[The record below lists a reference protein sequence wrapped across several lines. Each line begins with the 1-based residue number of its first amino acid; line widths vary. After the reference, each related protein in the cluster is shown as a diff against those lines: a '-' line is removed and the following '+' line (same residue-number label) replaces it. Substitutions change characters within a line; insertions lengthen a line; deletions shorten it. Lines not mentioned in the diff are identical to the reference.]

1 MQNEK
6 MQINLDKDCQKAEVI
21 IREVDKVNE
30 LPVLEPEKVNVS
42 GTITS
47 IFSFLE
53 KRWGCE
59 GQINHEHTHIIV
71 DRDNLSMTL
80 IANETDARNKMVIV
94 GKLQLSRQ
102 FMEFHIND
110 GYAWEPLVLSQFI
123 KMNRAY
129 FSNRDENM
137 KLVSVFKNFKAKVN
151 TDYERDRKENGSYT
165 DNYSQIVDSNMPDR
179 FSVVMPIFKGT
190 KAQSIEV
197 ETYATINGHDVT
209 VQLISPS
216 AQQVVDE
223 TLDAI
228 IDEQIAAIREIAP
241 EIPFIEK

>member
-6 MQINLDKDCQKAEVI
+6 MQINLDKDCQKAEVV

-80 IANETDARNKMVIV
+80 IANETDARNKMVIA

-102 FMEFHIND
+102 FMAFHIND
-110 GYAWEPLVLSQFI
+110 GHAWEPLVLSQFI

-151 TDYERDRKENGSYT
+151 TDYERDRKENGSFT

-179 FSVVMPIFKGT
+179 FSVVLPIFKGT
-190 KAQSIEV
+190 AAKTIEI

-209 VQLISPS
+209 VQLVSPS
-216 AQQVVDE
+216 AQQVIDE
-223 TLDAI
+223 TLDVI
-228 IDEQIAAIREIAP
+228 IDEQIAAIKDIAP

>member
-6 MQINLDKDCQKAEVI
+6 MQINLDKDCQKAEVV

-30 LPVLEPEKVNVS
+30 LPVLEPEKVNIS

-53 KRWGCE
+53 KRWECE

-80 IANETDARNKMVIV
+80 VANETDARNKMVIV

-110 GYAWEPLVLSQFI
+110 AYAWEPLVLSQFI

-151 TDYERDRKENGSYT
+151 TDYERDRKENGSFT

-179 FSVVMPIFKGT
+179 FSVVLPVFKGT
-190 KAQSIEV
+190 EAQSVEV
-197 ETYATINGHDVT
+197 ETYATIDGHDVT
-209 VQLISPS
+209 VQLVSPG
-216 AQQVVDE
+216 AQEVVDRI
-223 TLDAI
+223 LDAI

>member
-6 MQINLDKDCQKAEVI
+6 MQINLGQGVAKAEVV

-30 LPVLEPEKVNVS
+30 LPVLEPEKVS
-42 GTITS
+42 ITGTIGS
-47 IFSFLE
+47 ILSFLE

-59 GQINHEHTHIIV
+59 GQIDRGHTHIIV
-71 DRDNLSMTL
+71 DRGNFSMTL
-80 IANETDARNKMVIV
+80 VANETDARNRIV
-94 GKLQLSRQ
+94 VSGKLQLSRQ
-102 FMEFHIND
+102 FAAFHIND
-110 GYAWEPLVLSQFI
+110 GYAWEPVQLSQFI

-129 FSNRDENM
+129 FADRDTNM

-179 FSVVMPIFKGT
+179 FSVVLPVFKGT
-190 KAQSIEV
+190 EAQSIEV
-197 ETYATINGHDVT
+197 ETYATIDGRDVT
-209 VQLISPS
+209 VQLVSPG
-216 AQQVVDE
+216 AQEVVDR

>member
-1 MQNEK
+1 
-6 MQINLDKDCQKAEVI
+6 MQINLGQGVTKAEVV

-30 LPVLEPEKVNVS
+30 LPVLEPEKVNIT
-42 GTITS
+42 GTIGS
-47 IFSFLE
+47 ILSFLE

-59 GQINHEHTHIIV
+59 GQIDRGHTHIIV
-71 DRDNLSMTL
+71 DRDNFSMTL
-80 IANETDARNKMVIV
+80 VANETDARNKMVV
-94 GKLQLSRQ
+94 SGKIQLSRQ
-102 FMEFHIND
+102 FLAFHIND
-110 GYAWEPLVLSQFI
+110 GYAWEPIQLSQFI

-129 FSNRDENM
+129 FAERDTNM

-179 FSVVMPIFKGT
+179 FSVMLPIFKGT
-190 KAQSIEV
+190 PAKTVEV
-197 ETYATINGHDVT
+197 ETYATIDGHDVT
-209 VQLISPS
+209 VQLVSPG
-216 AQQVVDE
+216 AQEVVDR

>member
-1 MQNEK
+1 
-6 MQINLDKDCQKAEVI
+6 MQINLGQGVTKAEVV

-30 LPVLEPEKVNVS
+30 LPVLEPEKVS
-42 GTITS
+42 ITGTIGS
-47 IFSFLE
+47 ILSFLE

-59 GQINHEHTHIIV
+59 GQIDRGHTHIIV
-71 DRDNLSMTL
+71 DRDNFSMML
-80 IANETDARNKMVIV
+80 VANETDARNRIV
-94 GKLQLSRQ
+94 VSGKLQLSRQ
-102 FMEFHIND
+102 FAAFHIND
-110 GYAWEPLVLSQFI
+110 GYAWEPVQLSQFI

-137 KLVSVFKNFKAKVN
+137 KMVSVFKNFKAKVN

-179 FSVVMPIFKGT
+179 FSVVLPVFKGT
-190 KAQSIEV
+190 EAQSIDV
-197 ETYATINGHDVT
+197 ETYATIDGHDVT
-209 VQLISPS
+209 VQLVSPG
-216 AQQVVDE
+216 AQEVVDR

-228 IDEQIAAIREIAP
+228 IDGQIAAIMEIAP

>member
-6 MQINLDKDCQKAEVI
+6 MQINLDKDCQKAEVV

>member
-6 MQINLDKDCQKAEVI
+6 MQINLGQGVTKAEVV

-30 LPVLEPEKVNVS
+30 LPVLEPENLNVR
-42 GTITS
+42 GTIGV
-47 IFSFLE
+47 IFSFIE
-53 KRWGCE
+53 KRWGCD
-59 GQINHEHTHIIV
+59 GQIDREHTHIIV
-71 DRDNLSMTL
+71 DRDNLTMVL
-80 IANETDARNKMVIV
+80 VCNETDKRNRIIIT
-94 GKLQLSRQ
+94 GQLQLSRQ
-102 FMEFHIND
+102 FAAFHIND
-110 GYAWEPLVLSQFI
+110 GYAWEPVQLSQFI

-179 FSVVMPIFKGT
+179 FSVVLPVFKGT
-190 KAQSIEV
+190 EAQSIEV
-197 ETYATINGHDVT
+197 ETYATIDGHDVT
-209 VQLISPS
+209 VQLVSPG
-216 AQQVVDE
+216 AQEVVDR

-228 IDEQIAAIREIAP
+228 IDGQIAAIREIAP

>member
-1 MQNEK
+1 
-6 MQINLDKDCQKAEVI
+6 MQINLDKDCQKAEVV

-30 LPVLEPEKVNVS
+30 LPVLEPEKVNIS

-59 GQINHEHTHIIV
+59 GQIDHQHTHIIV
-71 DRDNLSMTL
+71 DRDNFSLTL
-80 IANETDARNKMVIV
+80 VANETDARNKMVVV

-102 FMEFHIND
+102 FLAFHIND
-110 GYAWEPLVLSQFI
+110 GYAWEPIALSQFI
-123 KMNRAY
+123 KMNRTY
-129 FSNRDENM
+129 FAERDTNM
-137 KLVSVFKNFKAKVN
+137 KLVSVFKNFKAKVS

-179 FSVVMPIFKGT
+179 FSVVLPIFKGT
-190 KAQSIEV
+190 PAKTIEI
-197 ETYATINGHDVT
+197 ETYATIDGHDVT
-209 VQLISPS
+209 VQLVSPG
-216 AQQVVDE
+216 AQEVVDR

-228 IDEQIAAIREIAP
+228 IDEQIASIMEIAP

>member
-6 MQINLDKDCQKAEVI
+6 MQINLDKDCQKAEVV

-30 LPVLEPEKVNVS
+30 LPVLEPEKVNIS

-53 KRWGCE
+53 KRWECE

-80 IANETDARNKMVIV
+80 VANETDARNKMVIV

-129 FSNRDENM
+129 FSYRDENM

-151 TDYERDRKENGSYT
+151 TDYERDRKENGSFA

-179 FSVVMPIFKGT
+179 FSVVLPVFKGT
-190 KAQSIEV
+190 EAQSVEV
-197 ETYATINGHDVT
+197 ETYATIDGHDVT
-209 VQLISPS
+209 VQLVSPG
-216 AQQVVDE
+216 AQEVVDR

>member
-6 MQINLDKDCQKAEVI
+6 MQINLDKDCQKAEVV

-30 LPVLEPEKVNVS
+30 LPVLEPEKVNIS

-47 IFSFLE
+47 IVSFLE
-53 KRWGCE
+53 KRWECE

-80 IANETDARNKMVIV
+80 VANETDARNKMVIV

-129 FSNRDENM
+129 FSNRNENM

-151 TDYERDRKENGSYT
+151 TDYERDRKENGSFT

-179 FSVVMPIFKGT
+179 FSVVLPVFKGT
-190 KAQSIEV
+190 EAQSVEV
-197 ETYATINGHDVT
+197 ETYATIDGHDVT
-209 VQLISPS
+209 VQLVSPG
-216 AQQVVDE
+216 AQEVVGR

>member
-1 MQNEK
+1 
-6 MQINLDKDCQKAEVI
+6 MQINLDKDCQKAEIV

-30 LPVLEPEKVNVS
+30 LPVLEPEKVNIS
-42 GTITS
+42 GTIGS
-47 IFSFLE
+47 ILSFLE
-53 KRWGCE
+53 KRWGYD
-59 GQINHEHTHIIV
+59 GQIAHDHTHIIV

-80 IANETDARNKMVIV
+80 VANETDARNKMVIV

-102 FMEFHIND
+102 FMAFHIND

-151 TDYERDRKENGSYT
+151 TDYERDRKENGSFT

-179 FSVVMPIFKGT
+179 FSVMLPIFKGT
-190 KAQSIEV
+190 PAKTVEV
-197 ETYATINGHDVT
+197 ETYATISGHDVT

-228 IDEQIAAIREIAP
+228 IDEQIAAIKEVAP

>member
-6 MQINLDKDCQKAEVI
+6 LQINLDKDCPKAEVV
-21 IREVDKVNE
+21 IREVSEVNE
-30 LPVLEPEKVNVS
+30 LPVLEPEKVNIN
-42 GTITS
+42 GTIGS

-53 KRWGCE
+53 KRWNCE
-59 GQINHEHTHIIV
+59 GQIDHEHTHIIV

-80 IANETDARNKMVIV
+80 VANETDARNKMVV
-94 GKLQLSRQ
+94 AGKLQLSRQ
-102 FMEFHIND
+102 FLAFHIND
-110 GYAWEPLVLSQFI
+110 GYAWEPIELSQFI

-129 FSNRDENM
+129 FADRDTNM

-151 TDYERDRKENGSYT
+151 TDYERDRKENGSFT

-179 FSVVMPIFKGT
+179 FSVVLPIFKGT
-190 KAQSIEV
+190 AAKTIDV
-197 ETYATINGHDVT
+197 ETYATIDGHDVT
-209 VQLISPS
+209 VQLMSPS

-228 IDEQIAAIREIAP
+228 IDEQIASIKEISP

>member
-6 MQINLDKDCQKAEVI
+6 MQINLGQGVTKAEVV
-21 IREVDKVNE
+21 IREVDNVNE
-30 LPVLEPEKVNVS
+30 LPVLEPEKVNIV
-42 GTITS
+42 GTIGS

-53 KRWGCE
+53 KRWKCE
-59 GQINHEHTHIIV
+59 EQISHEHTHIIV

-80 IANETDARNKMVIV
+80 VANETDARNKIVIL

-102 FMEFHIND
+102 FTAFHIND

-129 FSNRDENM
+129 FSNREENM

-151 TDYERDRKENGSYT
+151 TDYERDRKENGSFT

-179 FSVVMPIFKGT
+179 FSVVLPIFKST
-190 KAQSIEV
+190 APKTIEV
-197 ETYATINGHDVT
+197 ETYASINGHDVT
-209 VQLISPS
+209 VQLMSPS
-216 AQQVVDE
+216 AQEVVDQ

>member
-6 MQINLDKDCQKAEVI
+6 MQINLDKDCQKAEIV
-21 IREVDKVNE
+21 IREVGKVNE
-30 LPVLEPEKVNVS
+30 LPVLEPEKVNIS

-47 IFSFLE
+47 ILSFLE

-59 GQINHEHTHIIV
+59 GQIDHEHTHIIV

-80 IANETDARNKMVIV
+80 VANETDARNKMVV
-94 GKLQLSRQ
+94 AGKLQLSRQ
-102 FMEFHIND
+102 FLAFHIND
-110 GYAWEPLVLSQFI
+110 GFAWEPIALSQFI
-123 KMNRAY
+123 KMNRSY
-129 FSNRDENM
+129 FADRDTNM

-151 TDYERDRKENGSYT
+151 TDYERDRKENGSFT

-179 FSVVMPIFKGT
+179 FSVVLPIFKGT
-190 KAQSIEV
+190 AAKTVEI
-197 ETYATINGHDVT
+197 ETYATIDGHDVT
-209 VQLISPS
+209 VQLMSPS

-228 IDEQIAAIREIAP
+228 IDEQIAAIKEIAP

>member
-1 MQNEK
+1 
-6 MQINLDKDCQKAEVI
+6 MQINLDKDCQKAEVV

-30 LPVLEPEKVNVS
+30 LPVLEPEKVNIS

-53 KRWGCE
+53 KRWECE

-71 DRDNLSMTL
+71 DRGNLSMTL
-80 IANETDARNKMVIV
+80 VANETDARNKMVIV

-151 TDYERDRKENGSYT
+151 TDYERDRKENGSYM

-179 FSVVMPIFKGT
+179 FFVVLPIFKGA

>member
-6 MQINLDKDCQKAEVI
+6 MQINLGQGVTKAEGV
-21 IREVDKVNE
+21 IREVDRVNE
-30 LPVLEPEKVNVS
+30 LPVLEPEEVS
-42 GTITS
+42 ITGTIGS
-47 IFSFLE
+47 ILSFIE

-59 GQINHEHTHIIV
+59 GQIDHEHTHIIV
-71 DRDNLSMTL
+71 DRDKFSMTL
-80 IANETDARNKMVIV
+80 VANETDARNKMIV
-94 GKLQLSRQ
+94 SGKLQLSRQ
-102 FMEFHIND
+102 FAAFHIND
-110 GYAWEPLVLSQFI
+110 GYAWEPIQLSQFI

-179 FSVVMPIFKGT
+179 FSVALPIFKGT
-190 KAQSIEV
+190 PAKTVEV
-197 ETYATINGHDVT
+197 ETYATIDGRDVT
-209 VQLISPS
+209 VQLVSPG
-216 AQQVVDE
+216 AQEVVDQ
-223 TLDAI
+223 TLDTI

>member
-6 MQINLDKDCQKAEVI
+6 MQINLDKDCQKAEVV

-30 LPVLEPEKVNVS
+30 LPVLEPEKVNIS

-53 KRWGCE
+53 KRWECE

-80 IANETDARNKMVIV
+80 VANETDARNKMVIV

-151 TDYERDRKENGSYT
+151 TDYERDRKENGSFT

-179 FSVVMPIFKGT
+179 FSVVLPVFKGT
-190 KAQSIEV
+190 EAQSVEV
-197 ETYATINGHDVT
+197 ETYATIDGHDVT
-209 VQLISPS
+209 VQLVSPG
-216 AQQVVDE
+216 AQEVVNR

>member
-1 MQNEK
+1 
-6 MQINLDKDCQKAEVI
+6 MQINLDKDCQKAEVV

-30 LPVLEPEKVNVS
+30 LPVLEPEKVNVT

-80 IANETDARNKMVIV
+80 VANETDARNKMVIV
-94 GKLQLSRQ
+94 GKLHLSRQ
-102 FMEFHIND
+102 FMEFHVND

-151 TDYERDRKENGSYT
+151 TDYERDRKENGSFT

-179 FSVVMPIFKGT
+179 FSVVLPIFKGT
-190 KAQSIEV
+190 AAKTIEI
-197 ETYATINGHDVT
+197 ETYATIDGHAVT
-209 VQLISPS
+209 VQLMSPG
-216 AQQVVDE
+216 AQEVVDQ
-223 TLDAI
+223 TLDTI

>member
-1 MQNEK
+1 M
-6 MQINLDKDCQKAEVI
+6 
-21 IREVDKVNE
+21 NE
-30 LPVLEPEKVNVS
+30 LPVLEPEKVNIS

-53 KRWGCE
+53 KRWGCK

-80 IANETDARNKMVIV
+80 VANETDARNKMVIV

-151 TDYERDRKENGSYT
+151 TDYERDRKENGSFT

-179 FSVVMPIFKGT
+179 FSVVLPIFKGT
-190 KAQSIEV
+190 AAKTIEI
-197 ETYATINGHDVT
+197 ETYATIDGHDVT
-209 VQLISPS
+209 VQLVSPG
-216 AQQVVDE
+216 AQEVVDQ
-223 TLDAI
+223 TLDTI

>member
-1 MQNEK
+1 
-6 MQINLDKDCQKAEVI
+6 MQINLDKDCQKAEVV

-80 IANETDARNKMVIV
+80 IANETDARNKMVIA

-102 FMEFHIND
+102 FMAFHIND
-110 GYAWEPLVLSQFI
+110 GHAWEPLVLSQFI

-151 TDYERDRKENGSYT
+151 TDYERDRKENGSFT

-179 FSVVMPIFKGT
+179 FSVVLPIFKGT
-190 KAQSIEV
+190 AAKTIEI

-209 VQLISPS
+209 VQLVSPS
-216 AQQVVDE
+216 AQQVIDE
-223 TLDAI
+223 TLDVI
-228 IDEQIAAIREIAP
+228 IDEQIAAIKDIAP

>member
-6 MQINLDKDCQKAEVI
+6 MQINLDKDCQKAEVV

-30 LPVLEPEKVNVS
+30 LPVLEPEKVNIS

-53 KRWGCE
+53 KRWECE

-80 IANETDARNKMVIV
+80 VANETDARNKMVIV

-110 GYAWEPLVLSQFI
+110 GYVWDPLVLSQFF

>member
-6 MQINLDKDCQKAEVI
+6 MQINLDKDCQKAEVV

-30 LPVLEPEKVNVS
+30 LPVLEPEKVNIS

-53 KRWGCE
+53 KRWRCE

-80 IANETDARNKMVIV
+80 VANETDARNKMVIV
-94 GKLQLSRQ
+94 GKLQLSRH

-110 GYAWEPLVLSQFI
+110 GCAWEPLVLSQFI

-179 FSVVMPIFKGT
+179 FSVVLPIFKGT

-228 IDEQIAAIREIAP
+228 IDEQIVAIREIAP

>member
-6 MQINLDKDCQKAEVI
+6 MQINLDKDCHKAEVI

-30 LPVLEPEKVNVS
+30 LPVLEPEKVS
-42 GTITS
+42 ITGTIGS
-47 IFSFLE
+47 ILSFLE

-80 IANETDARNKMVIV
+80 VANETDARNKMVIV

-110 GYAWEPLVLSQFI
+110 GYVWEPLVLSQFF

-179 FSVVMPIFKGT
+179 FFVVLPIFKGT

>member
-1 MQNEK
+1 
-6 MQINLDKDCQKAEVI
+6 MQINLDKDCQKAEIV

-30 LPVLEPEKVNVS
+30 LPVLEPEKVNIS

-47 IFSFLE
+47 ISSFLE

-59 GQINHEHTHIIV
+59 GQIDHQHTHIIV

-80 IANETDARNKMVIV
+80 IANETDTRNKMVV
-94 GKLQLSRQ
+94 TGKLQLSRQ
-102 FMEFHIND
+102 FMAFHIND
-110 GYAWEPLVLSQFI
+110 GHAWEPLVLSQFI

-137 KLVSVFKNFKAKVN
+137 KLVSVFKSFKAKVN
-151 TDYERDRKENGSYT
+151 TDYERDRKENGSFM

-179 FSVVMPIFKGT
+179 FSVVLPIFKGT
-190 KAQSIEV
+190 AVKTIEI
-197 ETYATINGHDVT
+197 ETYATIDGHDVT
-209 VQLISPS
+209 VQLVSPG
-216 AQQVVDE
+216 AQEVVDQ
-223 TLDAI
+223 TLDTI

>member
-6 MQINLDKDCQKAEVI
+6 MQINLDKDCQKAEVV

-80 IANETDARNKMVIV
+80 VANETDARNKMVIV

-110 GYAWEPLVLSQFI
+110 GYVWEPLVLSQFF

-179 FSVVMPIFKGT
+179 FSVVLPIFKGT

>member
-1 MQNEK
+1 MTNEK

-21 IREVDKVNE
+21 IREVGNVNE
-30 LPVLEPEKVNVS
+30 LPVLEPENLNVR
-42 GTITS
+42 GTIGA

-53 KRWGCE
+53 KRWGCD
-59 GQINHEHTHIIV
+59 GQIDREHTHIIV
-71 DRDNLSMTL
+71 DRDNLTMVL
-80 IANETDARNKMVIV
+80 VCNETDKRNRIIV
-94 GKLQLSRQ
+94 TGQLQLSRQ
-102 FMEFHIND
+102 FEAFHIND
-110 GYAWEPLVLSQFI
+110 GYEWEPIQLSQFI
-123 KMNRAY
+123 KMSRAY
-129 FSNRDENM
+129 FAERDTNM

-179 FSVVMPIFKGT
+179 FSVVLPIFKGT

-216 AQQVVDE
+216 AQQVVEE
-223 TLDAI
+223 TLDTI
-228 IDEQIAAIREIAP
+228 IDEQIEAIREIAP

>member
-1 MQNEK
+1 MTNEK

-21 IREVDKVNE
+21 IREVNNVNE
-30 LPVLEPEKVNVS
+30 LPVLEPENLNVR
-42 GTITS
+42 GTIKA

-53 KRWGCE
+53 KRWGCD
-59 GQINHEHTHIIV
+59 GQIDREHTHIIV
-71 DRDNLSMTL
+71 DRDNLTMAL
-80 IANETDARNKMVIV
+80 VCNETDKRNRIIV
-94 GKLQLSRQ
+94 TGKLQLSRQ
-102 FMEFHIND
+102 FEAFHIND
-110 GYAWEPLVLSQFI
+110 GYEWEPIQLSQFI

-129 FSNRDENM
+129 FAERDTNM

-179 FSVVMPIFKGT
+179 FSVVLPIFKGT

-216 AQQVVDE
+216 AQQVVEE

-228 IDEQIAAIREIAP
+228 IDEQVAAIREIAP

>member
-6 MQINLDKDCQKAEVI
+6 MQINLDKDCQKAEVV

-53 KRWGCE
+53 KRWECE

-80 IANETDARNKMVIV
+80 VANETDARNKMVIV

-110 GYAWEPLVLSQFI
+110 GYAWELLVLSQFI

-179 FSVVMPIFKGT
+179 FSVVLPIFKGT

>member
-6 MQINLDKDCQKAEVI
+6 MQINLGQGVTKAEVV

-30 LPVLEPEKVNVS
+30 LPVLEPEKVNIT
-42 GTITS
+42 GTIGS
-47 IFSFLE
+47 ILSFLE

-59 GQINHEHTHIIV
+59 GQIDRGHTHIIV
-71 DRDNLSMTL
+71 DRDNFSMTL
-80 IANETDARNKMVIV
+80 VANETDARNKMVV
-94 GKLQLSRQ
+94 SGKIQLSRQ
-102 FMEFHIND
+102 FLAFHIND
-110 GYAWEPLVLSQFI
+110 GYAWEPIQLSQFI

-129 FSNRDENM
+129 FAERDTNM

-179 FSVVMPIFKGT
+179 FSVMLPIFKGT
-190 KAQSIEV
+190 PAKTVEV
-197 ETYATINGHDVT
+197 ETYATIDGHDVT
-209 VQLISPS
+209 VQLVSPG
-216 AQQVVDE
+216 AQEVVDR

>member
-6 MQINLDKDCQKAEVI
+6 MQINLDKDCQKAEVV

-30 LPVLEPEKVNVS
+30 LPVLEPEKVNIT

-94 GKLQLSRQ
+94 GKLKLSRQ

-110 GYAWEPLVLSQFI
+110 GYVWEPLVLSQFI

-151 TDYERDRKENGSYT
+151 TDYERDRKENGSYM

-179 FSVVMPIFKGT
+179 FFVVLPIFKGT

>member
-6 MQINLDKDCQKAEVI
+6 MQINLDKDCQKAEVV

-30 LPVLEPEKVNVS
+30 LPVLEPEKVNIS

-53 KRWGCE
+53 KRWECE

-80 IANETDARNKMVIV
+80 VANETDARNKMVIV

-151 TDYERDRKENGSYT
+151 TDYERDRKENGSFT

-179 FSVVMPIFKGT
+179 FSVVLPVFKGT
-190 KAQSIEV
+190 EAQSVEV
-197 ETYATINGHDVT
+197 ETYATIDGHDVT
-209 VQLISPS
+209 VQLVSPG
-216 AQQVVDE
+216 AQEVVDR

>member
-1 MQNEK
+1 
-6 MQINLDKDCQKAEVI
+6 MQINLDKDCQKAEIV
-21 IREVDKVNE
+21 IREVGKVNE
-30 LPVLEPEKVNVS
+30 LPVLEPEKVNIS

-47 IFSFLE
+47 ILSFLE

-59 GQINHEHTHIIV
+59 GQIDHEHTHIIV

-80 IANETDARNKMVIV
+80 VANETDARNKMVV
-94 GKLQLSRQ
+94 AGKLQLSRQ
-102 FMEFHIND
+102 FLAFHIND
-110 GYAWEPLVLSQFI
+110 GFAWEPIALSQFI
-123 KMNRAY
+123 KMNRSY
-129 FSNRDENM
+129 FADRDTNM

-151 TDYERDRKENGSYT
+151 TDYERDRKENGSFT

-179 FSVVMPIFKGT
+179 FSVVLPIFKGT
-190 KAQSIEV
+190 AAKTVEI
-197 ETYATINGHDVT
+197 ETYATIDGHDVT
-209 VQLISPS
+209 VQLMSPS

-228 IDEQIAAIREIAP
+228 IDEQIAAIKEIAP

>member
-6 MQINLDKDCQKAEVI
+6 MQINLDKDCQKAEVV

-53 KRWGCE
+53 KRWECE

-80 IANETDARNKMVIV
+80 VANETDARNKMVIV

-110 GYAWEPLVLSQFI
+110 GYAWELLVLSQFI

-165 DNYSQIVDSNMPDR
+165 DNYSQIVDSNMPDS
-179 FSVVMPIFKGT
+179 FSVVLPIFKGT

>member
-6 MQINLDKDCQKAEVI
+6 MQINLDKDCQKAEVV

-30 LPVLEPEKVNVS
+30 LPVLEPEKVNIS

-80 IANETDARNKMVIV
+80 VANETDARNKMVIV

-110 GYAWEPLVLSQFI
+110 GYVWDPLVLSQFF

-179 FSVVMPIFKGT
+179 FFVVLPIFKGT

-197 ETYATINGHDVT
+197 ETYATINGRDVT

>member
-1 MQNEK
+1 
-6 MQINLDKDCQKAEVI
+6 MQINLDKDCQKAEVV

-30 LPVLEPEKVNVS
+30 LPVLEPEKVNIS

-53 KRWGCE
+53 KRWECE

-80 IANETDARNKMVIV
+80 VANETDARNKMVIV

-151 TDYERDRKENGSYT
+151 TDYERDRKENGSFT

-179 FSVVMPIFKGT
+179 FSVVLPVFKGAE
-190 KAQSIEV
+190 AQSVEV
-197 ETYATINGHDVT
+197 ETYATIDGHDVT
-209 VQLISPS
+209 VQLVSPG
-216 AQQVVDE
+216 AQEVVDR

>member
-6 MQINLDKDCQKAEVI
+6 MQINLDKDCQKAEVV

-30 LPVLEPEKVNVS
+30 LPVLEPEKVNIS

-80 IANETDARNKMVIV
+80 VANETDARNKMVIV

-110 GYAWEPLVLSQFI
+110 GYVWEPLVLSQFF

-179 FSVVMPIFKGT
+179 FSVVLPIFKGT

>member
-6 MQINLDKDCQKAEVI
+6 MQINLDKDCQKAEVV

-53 KRWGCE
+53 KRWECE

-110 GYAWEPLVLSQFI
+110 GYVWEPLVLSQFF

-137 KLVSVFKNFKAKVN
+137 KLVSIFKNFKAKVN

-179 FSVVMPIFKGT
+179 FFVVLPIFKGT

-216 AQQVVDE
+216 AQQIVDE